1 MLRHLDQIVMAK
13 AEIQAVGRGK
23 LPVNELGA
31 VDAFKDR
38 STRIMKLLAVLLDM
52 ALRKIFIDAEFNYFL
67 DRGHGQRGL
76 HDHGRHQS

>member
-1 MLRHLDQIVMAK
+1 MAE

-38 STRIMKLLAVLLDM
+38 STRIIKLLAVFLDM
-52 ALRKIFIDAEFNYFL
+52 ALLKIFINDEFIHFIE
-67 DRGHGQRGL
+67 RE
-76 HDHGRHQS
+76 HGR

>member
-1 MLRHLDQIVMAK
+1 MKGDIVLQRHFTSVAVLRHLDQIVMAK

-38 STRIMKLLAVLLDM
+38 GARIMKMLAVLLDM
-52 ALRKIFIDAEFNYFL
+52 
-67 DRGHGQRGL
+67 
-76 HDHGRHQS
+76 